1 MNETTFKIFNR
12 TLHIKKQWKIT
23 FLATWIGGMLAHAY
37 RFFNFLPSWDSMY
50 NFAGTGATYSS
61 GRCFLE
67 FFSKISSKYDM
78 PWVNGAL
85 SLLYISLASILLV
98 ELFELQECA
107 SCVLLALLIVSFP
120 TVTASFAFMFTADG
134 YMMAFLMAVLGIY
147 LTWRYRY
154 GIFPG
159 IICIGL
165 SIGTYQAYISV
176 MLCILLIMFAR
187 DLLIKQKD
195 FKSFC
200 CSNWKYIP
208 LLLGGF
214 IFYKIASTLINA
226 YYHITL
232 TDYQGIGQIHI
243 LSLWEYKQAFR
254 NVYNELSHLF
264 SFNEALNVYWYGYA
278 NRLVIVLILLCTVCL
293 VLKNKLYRR
302 PLAFI
307 AGILCTIC
315 LPLAVCFLFFV
326 SSDVW
331 YHTLM
336 EMGACFIYLLL
347 LCYLEHGCEKTYFEK
362 IIKSIGIVVLCY
374 LSFYNIR
381 NANICYN
388 EMNLSY
394 EKSYSIS
401 SNVLD
406 RIEDLDEFPEI
417 SKVAIIGTYHTYS
430 SNIGG
435 TVPYIIGVDQDNFL
449 NLDFHYFAMWNYCF
463 GIQLDQASS
472 EEIAAIKQTEEYQKL
487 DSYPSKNCIAV
498 IHDII
503 VIKLPEE

>member
-1 MNETTFKIFNR
+1 MNETTLKIFNR

-176 MLCILLIMFAR
+176 MLCILLVMIVC

-195 FKSFC
+195 FKSFLQN
-200 CSNWKYIP
+200 NWKYIP

-214 IFYKIASTLINA
+214 LFYKIASA
-226 YYHITL
+226 MGL
-232 TDYQGIGQIHI
+232 TI
-243 LSLWEYKQAFR
+243 
-254 NVYNELSHLF
+254 EL
-264 SFNEALNVYWYGYA
+264 
-278 NRLVIVLILLCTVCL
+278 
-293 VLKNKLYRR
+293 R
-302 PLAFI
+302 PI
-307 AGILCTIC
+307 
-315 LPLAVCFLFFV
+315 
-326 SSDVW
+326 
-331 YHTLM
+331 
-336 EMGACFIYLLL
+336 
-347 LCYLEHGCEKTYFEK
+347 
-362 IIKSIGIVVLCY
+362 
-374 LSFYNIR
+374 
-381 NANICYN
+381 
-388 EMNLSY
+388 
-394 EKSYSIS
+394 
-401 SNVLD
+401 
-406 RIEDLDEFPEI
+406 
-417 SKVAIIGTYHTYS
+417 
-430 SNIGG
+430 
-435 TVPYIIGVDQDNFL
+435 
-449 NLDFHYFAMWNYCF
+449 
-463 GIQLDQASS
+463 
-472 EEIAAIKQTEEYQKL
+472 
-487 DSYPSKNCIAV
+487 
-498 IHDII
+498 
-503 VIKLPEE
+503 